1 MLVNPGFLNQP
12 GWQGVGW
19 ARMGMEGA
27 CFYPTPDYSCH
38 PMREGE
44 KMLGRHSIALW
55 CTLLRAGSPAGH
67 WLRGSPSDLSM
78 VSATSDFG
86 YLKGMMLENPAQMRV
101 SMGTLGKGR
110 MAQNL

>member
-1 MLVNPGFLNQP
+1 
-12 GWQGVGW
+12 
-19 ARMGMEGA
+19 MERA

-44 KMLGRHSIALW
+44 KTLGRDPIALW
-55 CTLLRAGSPAGH
+55 WALLHAGSSAGH
-67 WLRGSPSDLSM
+67 WVVGGSPSDLSM

-86 YLKGMMLENPAQMRV
+86 YLQGMMLENPAQMRV